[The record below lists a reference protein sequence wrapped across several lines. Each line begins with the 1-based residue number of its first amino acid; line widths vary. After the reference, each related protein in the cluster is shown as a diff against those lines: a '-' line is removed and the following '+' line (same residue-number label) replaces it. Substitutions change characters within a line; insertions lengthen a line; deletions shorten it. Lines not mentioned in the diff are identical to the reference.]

1 MDLNML
7 LTSVQEHGL
16 ALVLLFVFLI
26 WAYRIARW
34 LKPRIETIL
43 DNSINATSNHEEK
56 LMKGLPATLERTIQI
71 QTELREL
78 MDKIGADRIYVFEY
92 HNGNRSLAGV
102 DFIKCSNTYELV
114 AKGISP
120 EQKNLQELP
129 IAMMSMWTRRLME
142 GGCLNINNIQQLADM
157 GDYSSY
163 EMLKAQGIYGV
174 YAVGIKDNQD
184 RLTGFLGV
192 DFNTKGEFL
201 SFSDIQL
208 LDKMAIR
215 LSILLEEDNII
226 L

>member
-1 MDLNML
+1 MNFNTL
-7 LTSVQEHGL
+7 LLATQEHGL
-16 ALVLLFVFLI
+16 ALVLLIVFLI
-26 WAYRIARW
+26 WAYRIAKW

-56 LMKGLPATLERTIQI
+56 LMKGLPATLEKTIQI

-92 HNGNRSLAGV
+92 HNGNRSLSGV

-114 AKGISP
+114 ARGISP

-129 IAMMSMWTRRLME
+129 ISMMSMWTRRLME
-142 GGCLNINNIQQLADM
+142 GSCLNINNIRQLKDM
-157 GDYSSY
+157 GDFSSY
-163 EMLKAQGIYGV
+163 EMLKAQGIHAI
-174 YAVGIKDNQD
+174 YAVGIKDNKD
-184 RLTGFLGV
+184 RLIGFLGV
-192 DFNTKGEFL
+192 DFNSEGRFVSFEDTK
-201 SFSDIQL
+201 D

-215 LSILLEEDNII
+215 LSILLNEDNII